1 MSKSKLEYGGVDD
14 EDDKIDDKTVVV
26 QPPAVPIEPV
36 KEKKPRSAKQQAVNE
51 QMRERLKQKRETV
64 QKIKE
69 EAKAVAELQK
79 EELKKNV
86 KKRIAEE
93 DLDNLVMEKLKKF
106 IELDD
111 TERVERIVKA
121 QIRTKSKEIAFT
133 SKTSTTANAPA
144 TTTTQVYFC
153 LNINQYNTIV

>member
-14 EDDKIDDKTVVV
+14 EDDKIDDRIDDKAVVV

-36 KEKKPRSAKQQAVNE
+36 KEKKPRSAKQQAVTE

-111 TERVERIVKA
+111 TERVERIVKPRSVQKA
-121 QIRTKSKEIAFT
+121 KKSPSPVKQ
-133 SKTSTTANAPA
+133 APQP
-144 TTTTQVYFC
+144 TPQQPPQRKFIFV
-153 LNINQYNTIV
+153 

>member
-36 KEKKPRSAKQQAVNE
+36 KEKKPRSAKQQAVTE

-111 TERVERIVKA
+111 TERVERIVKPRSVQKA
-121 QIRTKSKEIAFT
+121 KPPPKKKSPSPVKQ
-133 SKTSTTANAPA
+133 APQP
-144 TTTTQVYFC
+144 TPQQPPQRKFIFV
-153 LNINQYNTIV
+153 